1 MPAST
6 PLPEDPKPKAEDG
19 LTLMEKRSHRHRT
32 VALTIAAIIG
42 IVLCFGVVAK
52 VTLVVNKD
60 YNDDIAAQVAAK
72 VAEQE
77 SQIVVVDEEEEDIIR
92 VQTGATIM
100 TTVWY
105 SKDMNEPIVKHAL
118 VAEAVCKSS
127 STANQQAMAQI
138 KKAAS
143 AIFITCQNIQEL
155 DR

>member
-1 MPAST
+1 VAKST
-6 PLPEDPKPKAEDG
+6 PLPEDPETKAETVP
-19 LTLMEKRSHRHRT
+19 LLMEKRSQRNKA
-32 VALTIAAIIG
+32 VALTIGAIIG
-42 IVLCFGVVAK
+42 VVLCFGVVAK

-60 YNDDIAAQVAAK
+60 YNDGIAARVAEK

-77 SQIVVVDEEEEDIIR
+77 SQIVVNEEEDIIR
-92 VQTGATIM
+92 IQTGATIM

>member
-1 MPAST
+1 MAAST
-6 PLPEDPKPKAEDG
+6 PSSKDPKPEAEATP
-19 LTLMEKRSHRHRT
+19 LLMEKRSQRHKT
-32 VALTIAAIIG
+32 VALTIGAIVG

-60 YNDDIAAQVAAK
+60 YNDDIAARVAAK

-77 SQIVVVDEEEEDIIR
+77 SQIVVDEEEDIIR

>member
-1 MPAST
+1 
-6 PLPEDPKPKAEDG
+6 
-19 LTLMEKRSHRHRT
+19 
-32 VALTIAAIIG
+32 VALTIGAIIG
-42 IVLCFGVVAK
+42 IILCFGVVAM
-52 VTLVVNKD
+52 VTLTVNKN
-60 YNDDIAAQVAAK
+60 YNDGIAARVAVK

-77 SQIVVVDEEEEDIIR
+77 SQIVVDEKEDIIR
-92 VQTGATIM
+92 IQTGATIM

-105 SKDMNEPIVKHAL
+105 SKDMKEPIVRHAL

-127 STANQQAMAQI
+127 SIANQQAMAQI

>member
-1 MPAST
+1 MSAT
-6 PLPEDPKPKAEDG
+6 PSPKDPKPRSKSSRP
-19 LTLMEKRSHRHRT
+19 TLMEKRSQRQKT
-32 VALTIAAIIG
+32 AALTILAVLG
-42 IVLCFGVVAK
+42 VVLCFGVVSK
-52 VTLVVNKD
+52 ITLVVNKD
-60 YNDDIAAQVAAK
+60 YNDGIAARVAAK

-77 SQIVVVDEEEEDIIR
+77 SQIVINEEEDIIR
-92 VQTGATIM
+92 IQTGATIM

-105 SKDMNEPIVKHAL
+105 SKDMKEPIVKHAL
-118 VAEAVCKSS
+118 VAESVCKSS

>member
-1 MPAST
+1 MAKST
-6 PLPEDPKPKAEDG
+6 PLSDDPKPEAEPA
-19 LTLMEKRSHRHRT
+19 LTLMEQRGRRHKT
-32 VALTIAAIIG
+32 VALTIGAIIG
-42 IVLCFGVVAK
+42 IILCFGVVAM
-52 VTLVVNKD
+52 VTLTVNKN
-60 YNDDIAAQVAAK
+60 YNDGIAARVAVK

-77 SQIVVVDEEEEDIIR
+77 SQIVVDEKEDIIR
-92 VQTGATIM
+92 IQTGATIM

-105 SKDMNEPIVKHAL
+105 SKDMKEPIVRHAL

-127 STANQQAMAQI
+127 SIANQQAMAQI

>member
-1 MPAST
+1 LSD
-6 PLPEDPKPKAEDG
+6 DPKPEAEPA
-19 LTLMEKRSHRHRT
+19 LTLMEQRGRRHKT
-32 VALTIAAIIG
+32 VALTIGAIIG
-42 IVLCFGVVAK
+42 IILCFGVVAM
-52 VTLVVNKD
+52 VTLTVNKN
-60 YNDDIAAQVAAK
+60 YNDGIAARVAVK

-77 SQIVVVDEEEEDIIR
+77 SQIVVDEKEDIIR
-92 VQTGATIM
+92 IQTGATIM

-105 SKDMNEPIVKHAL
+105 SKDMKEPIVRHAL

-127 STANQQAMAQI
+127 SIANQQAMAQI